1 MPVIPE
7 KIPPAPPADA
17 SQAPALWEG
26 ALDEAK
32 SLVGVALRRT
42 GQTWNTEAAP
52 DSVRH
57 FCWALG
63 DDNPL
68 FCDAAHGA
76 ASRWQSALAPG
87 CFLYTIDTTVVAPKL
102 RGIQWLY
109 GGTDWEW
116 YRPIRHRDSF
126 TVRARLLDAVEKQ
139 GGKAKN
145 FIIQT
150 GEVLY
155 TNQRGELV
163 CRALGSTARVP
174 RARAKDGLGYA
185 ARDTHRYTAEEL
197 EHIAHAIETEELRG
211 AAPRYW
217 EDLDVGSMVQPMLKG
232 PLNITDMICW
242 YSGGGHSYQAHRRA
256 TLYRKRHPADAYVD
270 AKTGAQDSPARGHAE
285 QAMAREVGM
294 PGGYDVGPQRISW
307 IGQLM
312 TNWMGD
318 DGFLRRLNVS
328 VRRPNIFG
336 DLSWCRAR
344 IADKRVDEGAYL
356 VDLEVFVENQL
367 GDITARGTAVVE
379 LPSRGADAIRREP
392 DMPAVGQA
400 QDQQTLSGKSR

>member
-1 MPVIPE
+1 MTGMKSPD
-7 KIPPAPPADA
+7 APLDP

-26 ALDEAK
+26 ALEEAR
-32 SLVGVALRRT
+32 SLIGVDLRRT
-42 GQTWNTEAAP
+42 NQTWNTEAAP

-57 FCWALG
+57 FCWSLG
-63 DDNPL
+63 DENPL
-68 FCDAAHGA
+68 FCDPQYGQ
-76 ASRWQSALAPG
+76 ASRWKSALAPG

-109 GGTDWEW
+109 GGTDFEW

-126 TVRARLLDAVEKQ
+126 KVRARLLDAVEKR
-139 GGKAKN
+139 GGKAKS

-155 TNQRGELV
+155 TNQHGELV
-163 CRALGSTARVP
+163 CKALGSTARVP
-174 RARAKDGLGYA
+174 RARAEGGLKYA
-185 ARDTHRYTAEEL
+185 ARDTHRYTSDEL
-197 EHIAHAIETEELRG
+197 LHIAHAIQSEELRG
-211 AAPRYW
+211 AAPRFW
-217 EDLDVGSMVQPMLKG
+217 EDVEVGASVQPMLKG

-256 TLYRKRHPADAYVD
+256 AMYRKRHPADAYID
-270 AKTGAQDSPARGHAE
+270 PKTGAQDSPARGHAE

-318 DGFLRRLNVS
+318 DGFLRRLKVS

-336 DLSWCRAR
+336 DVSWCRAK
-344 IADKRVDEGAYL
+344 IVDKRIEAAVHL
-356 VDLEVFVENQL
+356 VELAVSVENQL
-367 GDITARGTAVVE
+367 GEVTASGMAVVE
-379 LPSRGADAIRREP
+379 LPTRGARGE
-392 DMPAVGQA
+392 G
-400 QDQQTLSGKSR
+400 

>member
-1 MPVIPE
+1 MIGMKSPD
-7 KIPPAPPADA
+7 APLDP

-26 ALDEAK
+26 ALEEAG
-32 SLVGVALRRT
+32 SLIGVDLRRT
-42 GQTWNTEAAP
+42 NQTWNTEAGP

-57 FCWALG
+57 FCWSLG
-63 DDNPL
+63 DENPL
-68 FCDAAHGA
+68 FCDPQYGR
-76 ASRWQSALAPG
+76 ASRWKSALAPG

-109 GGTDWEW
+109 GGTDFEW

-126 TVRARLLDAVEKQ
+126 KVRARLLDAVEKR
-139 GGKAKN
+139 GGKAKS

-155 TNQRGELV
+155 TNQHGELV
-163 CRALGSTARVP
+163 CKALGSTARVP
-174 RARAKDGLGYA
+174 RARAEGGLKYA
-185 ARDTHRYTAEEL
+185 ARDTHRYTPDEL
-197 EHIAHAIETEELRG
+197 LHIAHAIESEELRG
-211 AAPRYW
+211 AAPRFW
-217 EDLDVGSMVQPMLKG
+217 EDVEVGASVQPMLKG

-256 TLYRKRHPADAYVD
+256 AMYRKRHPADAYID
-270 AKTGAQDSPARGHAE
+270 PKTGAQDSPARGHAE

-318 DGFLRRLNVS
+318 DGFLRRLKVS

-336 DLSWCRAR
+336 DVSWCRAK
-344 IADKRVDEGAYL
+344 IVDKRIEAAVHL
-356 VDLEVFVENQL
+356 VELAVSVENQL
-367 GDITARGTAVVE
+367 GEVTASGMAVVE
-379 LPSRGADAIRREP
+379 LPTRGARGE
-392 DMPAVGQA
+392 G
-400 QDQQTLSGKSR
+400 